1 MKREEIKDIIGV
13 LYGLMEPGELKLKCI
28 EATPGINALLDILA
42 SGWYPKD
49 LVKERIVYTLEDLL
63 VLGHVLNLIETSEE
77 LEIALEEILEHKEAR
92 KNWIHRLNKYRKDK
106 RRDKVLQRYENVLN
120 TILSRWRMDIK
131 IPWTKVPVPAVVFV
145 DALRTLN
152 KDSRTVK
159 KSLLEFESLGLIK
172 IKACTSLNLDSCTD
186 LSTLARE
193 LTKTF
198 HQARNK
204 KKAEEEISRILINT
218 GLSEVSPSLLAKT
231 LDILKEKDRSLEEKY
246 QLLLDEMITAISTSK
261 VYSPTTLIELLIL
274 PLQTTEKALDEATIK
289 EIIRDIYRS
298 RNVPPEE

>member
-1 MKREEIKDIIGV
+1 MKREEIKEIIGL

-28 EATPGINALLDILA
+28 KVTPGINALLDILA

-49 LVKERIVYTLEDLL
+49 PAQEQIVYTLEDLL
-63 VLGHVLNLIETSEE
+63 VLGHILNLIETPEE
-77 LEIALEEILEHKEAR
+77 LESALEEILEHKEAR

-120 TILSRWRMDIK
+120 TILSRWKMDIK
-131 IPWTKVPVPAVVFV
+131 VPWTKVPIPAVVFV
-145 DALRTLN
+145 DALKTLN

-186 LSTLARE
+186 ISTLARK
-193 LTKTF
+193 LTETF
-198 HQARNK
+198 HRTRNK
-204 KKAEEEISRILINT
+204 KKAEEEISRILIDT

-246 QLLLDEMITAISTSK
+246 QLLLDEMVTAISTSR
-261 VYSPTTLIELLIL
+261 VYSPTIIIELLIL

-289 EIIRDIYRS
+289 EIIGDIYRS
-298 RNVPPEE
+298 KNVPPEE